1 MQTFILK
8 HEIVV
13 GVSSLL
19 HVRDNL
25 DIIRNTVKAV
35 SYLSMNYEFVNLPI
49 SLEILKRLMP
59 LLDTFYEDTA
69 DNKNMINLIFSISN
83 ILKGDS

>member
-19 HVRDNL
+19 HVRANL

-35 SYLSMNYEFVNLPI
+35 SYLSMNYEFVNQPI

-59 LLDTFYEDTA
+59 LLDTFYEDTT